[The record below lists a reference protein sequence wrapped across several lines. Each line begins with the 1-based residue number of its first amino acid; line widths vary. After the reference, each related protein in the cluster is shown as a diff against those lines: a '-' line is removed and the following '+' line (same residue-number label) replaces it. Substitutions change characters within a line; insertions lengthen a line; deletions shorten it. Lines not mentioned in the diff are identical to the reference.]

1 MKKIKEFVFLVLL
14 ARNSWEYGNSVII
27 FFAYES
33 RNEEGSGI
41 FDVVSRWRGNLENII
56 LQKYFRDIVI
66 FSVIY
71 TYSHTSIVVF
81 VPYFPRHFMFRWRRN
96 IENITIAKSFS

>member
-56 LQKYFRDIVI
+56 LQKYFRDTVI
-66 FSVIY
+66 FSIIFIFSY
-71 TYSHTSIVVF
+71 LHCRICPVF
-81 VPYFPRHFMFRWRRN
+81 P
-96 IENITIAKSFS
+96 ASFHVLLATKH